1 MDLMRLSKQMLFIIV
16 DFCVGIT
23 LIVLALWFFYL
34 NCEQFFCELD
44 ENEMLKRDCLAE
56 RLVRHVAKRVS
67 QKIASK
73 LEHLTNIIIYFI
85 ASAMIGRFVRR
96 YVQRPDQQQQH

>member
-1 MDLMRLSKQMLFIIV
+1 MDLMKLSKQTLFIIV

-34 NCEQFFCELD
+34 SCELD

-73 LEHLTNIIIYFI
+73 LERLTNIIIYFI
-85 ASAMIGRFVRR
+85 ASTMVGRLVRR
-96 YVQRPDQQQQH
+96 YVQRPDEQQQH